1 MKFHILYTFVLFSA
15 LQSGF
20 CHAQVNNEVYYEKI
34 DSLISIYQ
42 LDEAKDLIN
51 ESFNYKKSNSNLNF
65 GEEYY
70 RLSIINKKRE
80 FNTIALQKVD
90 SALYYFS
97 LEKNSQKSAESNLLK
112 GKIHNRLGNQIKGV
126 NAIKSA
132 LETFIKTKDTFNIG
146 IAKMNMG
153 NIHNNMNN
161 NEKSASFYH
170 EAIFY
175 FKQLDLEIMVAN
187 CYNNLGNLYRNNNTL
202 DSSLL
207 YYNKSLVI
215 REKTYD
221 LSAMAILYH
230 NYGNLYLENK
240 DFENAL
246 FYVNKSIEIKK
257 KGNDL
262 RSVKISYLALGEIYY
277 SMKNYENALLYLKL
291 SLENSDGIYNKKIND
306 SHLLIAKCYAKT
318 RKYKLATFHFNQ
330 HHIINDSILNRRQS
344 SSLEKELIKYEIVKD
359 SLVKGKLTIQ
369 KELSEIEQNNLELK
383 SKITQN
389 KSNYLFIGLMIS
401 LIFGILLF
409 ISFKKRLKLSNT
421 HKKTLEHQNEEL
433 KRTLISKE
441 EKETLLKE
449 VHHRVKNNLQII
461 NSLIRLQSHYTSP
474 TNYKARLAD
483 TENRIRSM
491 ALVHEKLYKSADL
504 SKLDSESY
512 IVELV
517 ENLMSAFEFNEE
529 IKLDFDIENIKFS
542 IDTLIPLG
550 LIVNEAIS
558 NSIKYAFTGLEGGC
572 ITLSLEQKE
581 DIILTISDN
590 GIGADLSYEELSE
603 DSLGMELIESLCDQL
618 SGEFTLDT
626 TNGFC
631 YTFIF
636 ARLD

>member
-1 MKFHILYTFVLFSA
+1 MKFYIYYTFLLLSVF
-15 LQSGF
+15 QSGF
-20 CHAQVNNEVYYEKI
+20 SHAQVNGEMNYGRI

-42 LDEAKDLIN
+42 LDEALGLLN
-51 ESFNYKKSNSNLNF
+51 ESLNDKQSNSNPNL

-70 RLSIINKKRE
+70 RLSIINKKRG
-80 FNTIALQKVD
+80 FNTIALRKVD

-97 LEKNSQKSAESNLLK
+97 LEKNSQRSAESNLLK
-112 GKIHNRLGNQIKGV
+112 GKIHNRLGNHTKGV
-126 NAIKSA
+126 DVIESSLK
-132 LETFIKTKDTFNIG
+132 TFVKIKDTFNIG
-146 IAKMNMG
+146 VAKMNIA
-153 NIHNNMNN
+153 NIHRNLGNNK
-161 NEKSASFYH
+161 KSASFYH
-170 EAIFY
+170 KAIFY
-175 FKQLDLEIMVAN
+175 FRQLNLEDMLAN
-187 CYNNLGNLYRNNNTL
+187 CYNNLGDLYRNDGDL

-207 YYNKSLVI
+207 YYNKTLII

-221 LSAMAILYH
+221 PSAMAILYH
-230 NYGNLYLENK
+230 KYGELYLANK

-246 FYVNKSIEIKK
+246 FYVKKSIETKK
-257 KGNDL
+257 KVNDL
-262 RSVKISYLALGEIYY
+262 RSVRMSYLVLGEIYY
-277 SMKNYENALLYLKL
+277 NMMDYENALFYLKL

-306 SHLLIAKCYAKT
+306 SHLLIAKCYTET
-318 RKYKLATFHFNQ
+318 RNYKLATFHFNQ
-330 HHIINDSILNRRQS
+330 HHIINDSILNRSQS

-359 SLVKGKLTIQ
+359 SLVKSKLTMQ

-383 SKITQN
+383 SKINQN
-389 KSNYLFIGLMIS
+389 KSKYLFIGLMLS

-409 ISFKKRLKLSNT
+409 ISVTKRLKLSNT
-421 HKKTLEHQNEEL
+421 HKKTLERQNEEL

-512 IVELV
+512 IVELAQ
-517 ENLMSAFEFNEE
+517 NLMSAFEFNEE
-529 IKLDFDIENIKFS
+529 IKLDFDIKNIKFS

-550 LIVNEAIS
+550 LIINEAIS
-558 NSIKYAFTGLEGGC
+558 NSIKHAFTGLEGGY
-572 ITLSLEQKE
+572 ITLSLKQKE
-581 DIILTISDN
+581 DIVLIISDN

-631 YTFIF
+631 YTFTF

>member
-1 MKFHILYTFVLFSA
+1 MKFFIPYTFVLLSV

-20 CHAQVNNEVYYEKI
+20 GYAQVNNETYYETI

-42 LDEAKDLIN
+42 LDVAEGLLN
-51 ESFNYKKSNSNLNF
+51 ESLNYKKSNSNLNF

-70 RLSIINKKRE
+70 RLSVINKKRQ
-80 FNTIALQKVD
+80 FNTLALQKVD

-97 LEKNSQKSAESNLLK
+97 LEKNFQKSAESNLLK
-112 GKIHNRLGNQIKGV
+112 GKIHNRLGNHIKGV
-126 NAIKSA
+126 EAIKSS
-132 LETFIKTKDTFNIG
+132 LDIFIEIKDTFNIG
-146 IAKMNMG
+146 VAKMNMG
-153 NIHNNMNN
+153 NIHKNMSDNQ
-161 NEKSASFYH
+161 KSAGFYH

-175 FKQLDLEIMVAN
+175 FKQLDLENMVAN
-187 CYNNLGNLYRNNNTL
+187 CYNNLGNLYRNDNNL

-207 YYNKSLVI
+207 YYNKTLII
-215 REKTYD
+215 REKTYNP
-221 LSAMAILYH
+221 SEMAVLYH
-230 NYGNLYLENK
+230 NYGDLYLANK
-240 DFENAL
+240 DYENAL

-257 KGNDL
+257 KANDL
-262 RSVKISYLALGEIYY
+262 RSFRVSYLVLGEIYFN
-277 SMKNYENALLYLKL
+277 MLDYENAILNLKL

-306 SHLLIAKCYAKT
+306 SHLLIAKSYAETK
-318 RKYKLATFHFNQ
+318 KYKLATFHFNQ
-330 HHIINDSILNRRQS
+330 HHIINDSILNRKQS

-359 SLVKGKLTIQ
+359 SLVKSKLTIQ

-389 KSNYLFIGLMIS
+389 KSNYLFIGLMLS

-409 ISFKKRLKLSNT
+409 ISVKKRLKQSNT
-421 HKKTLEHQNEEL
+421 HKKILENQNEEL
-433 KRTLISKE
+433 RRTLISKE

-474 TNYKARLAD
+474 TNYKSRLAD

-512 IVELV
+512 IIELA

-572 ITLSLEQKE
+572 ITLSLEHKE
-581 DIILTISDN
+581 NIVLTISDN
-590 GIGADLSYEELSE
+590 GIGADLSYEELSK

-618 SGEFTLDT
+618 SGEFTLNTD
-626 TNGFC
+626 NGFC
-631 YTFIF
+631 YTFTF
-636 ARLD
+636 TKLD